1 MERSTVQYPN
11 SPVIG
16 MSASMICLPPLAIG
30 DFVAQGQTV
39 GYLSEPTKY
48 YSVEGPNL
56 YFEVTKDGEAKDPA
70 VYME

>member
-1 MERSTVQYPN
+1 M
-11 SPVIG
+11 
-16 MSASMICLPPLAIG
+16 PLAIG